1 MNLLSD
7 PKKRIGLA
15 ITAVGLLLAF
25 LSVTYMGW
33 LLIIVAGLVLASLGL
48 FRKESLWL
56 LPGCLLIGIGLATF
70 VTFDGLMEVDV
81 GKKGGVFVLVASL
94 GWFLATFL
102 SKRTSG
108 RLLMWTIIPGTLMI
122 LLGYIAFFNEIL
134 YIPLAIIRS
143 YWAYTVVSIGLFI
156 FTQDLFQSETH
167 ASHQD
172 LDDIDELPKA

>member
-15 ITAVGLLLAF
+15 IIGVGLLLVV
-25 LSVTYMGW
+25 LSNTFMGW
-33 LLIIVAGLVLASLGL
+33 LLIIAAGLVFACLGL

-70 VTFDGLMEVDV
+70 LTFDGFMVADA
-81 GKKGGVFVLVASL
+81 GKKGGVFVLTASL

-108 RLLMWTIIPGTLMI
+108 KLLLWTIIPGTLMI
-122 LLGYIAFFNEIL
+122 FLGYLAIARELL

-143 YWAYTVVSIGLFI
+143 YWAYIVVSIGVFI
-156 FTQDLFQSETH
+156 FSQDLLPNE
-167 ASHQD
+167 
-172 LDDIDELPKA
+172 DEGNNQGLEDMPEAQ